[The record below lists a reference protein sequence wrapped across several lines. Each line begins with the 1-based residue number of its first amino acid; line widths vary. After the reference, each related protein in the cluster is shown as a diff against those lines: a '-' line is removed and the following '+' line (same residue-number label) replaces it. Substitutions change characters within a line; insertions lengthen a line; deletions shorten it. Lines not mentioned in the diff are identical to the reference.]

1 MKNKEMKVKAMSMA
15 VAMSMV
21 VGLCPSTIFAATGSQ
36 TAKDGTYTKTAHVA
50 RTAEDDENEDEWNE
64 YDVEV
69 SLKVEDGKFSAIT
82 VTPGEG
88 YNAESD
94 SYFAK
99 AVSKSKGI
107 QKMLVGK
114 AATEDTINGWDS
126 VSGATRTSKAVKE
139 AALAAIKSAN
149 EEVTVDT
156 TKLEAAITAAEA
168 LKEADYTADSWSAMQ
183 TKLTAAK
190 AALTAKESQSAVDT
204 AADELNTAVGNL
216 KKAQAE
222 ETKYIVMNV
231 PYNAFYEAYN
241 LTDKAVWEVE
251 DGVDAVSTATTNK
264 FKGTTGLAKGTYNNG
279 KYIMGVTLPVVVSAE
294 DYAKLN
300 TSLTES
306 DDYYFTTLDSEPE
319 AYSKLTVNKDGSYS
333 FSKVSD
339 AKVSNKYLSVTDLDL
354 NAGYGDYQV
363 TIDGLG
369 TKDGMKVGENE
380 TKEYTL
386 YGAILNTTAGK
397 SYGMTSLE
405 NLWVGTKKPN
415 VEIAW
420 SIKEGQGLKRGHGAG
435 DPFYQ
440 FSDMNGATLKSVTL
454 ITSLGVI
461 DVPCDIILDKYYE
474 GDLSGLTYA
483 LENDSKELSISGI
496 PSDLKDVKI
505 SVSGG
510 LATDKE
516 VKNGKVELDKA
527 PNAGTQYTITISSS
541 NYPDITRTTSTPITK
556 DEKTELQKWIDKAV
570 KTEGYEENADLKEH
584 VQEAEEMLKNKEAL
598 SYDAEELIGELTEKV
613 KATYTSVEASATL
626 KGNKLEIAL
635 QDKELADFENPTYT
649 LSYRQG
655 RGMTTFASGKLENLK
670 VELEKDP
677 TVGTDY
683 TLTIVSDNYQ
693 DIKTTVKASED
704 KTITTTE
711 LEAAIAKA
719 EALKEADYTADSWS
733 AMQTKLT
740 AAKAALTA
748 KESQSAVDT
757 AADELNTA
765 VKALKKAEVA
775 KETYVL
781 MNIPY
786 SEFYAADQVAG
797 ADSVSSAT
805 KAKTRSTLAAGSYH
819 VNSDGTDITGIT
831 YPVKI
836 SDASVLKNYTQITD
850 DSKLSITVNIKGKET
865 TTEYNGK
872 DALFESANYS
882 YYILSETPSY
892 YKEATVNADGSL
904 SFSEVKGA
912 TAQKLSDASIDFTT
926 DTKYGDY
933 ELDVNGLPKTVNT
946 VYGVVISTK
955 EGDNYGLRHLENI
968 WKKTKL
974 AWSTGFVTTSHG
986 NTLDSKDYE
995 KMMGQTI
1002 NKITYYTDNGI
1013 YEIGADQYVPVK
1025 FNGTVAA
1032 ENADVESGKVNLTV
1046 EGLPGDYQ
1054 AEYTVEGLED
1064 VQVKD
1069 GVLTYKTKGAEIGK
1083 YTLKVSDKSGK
1094 YADLTTDFEL
1104 TKEAVPVVFNN
1115 ESAALVAA
1123 EGYAAEDVTSYVK
1136 KIKSVTVDGT
1146 EYAATGKRAVK
1157 IIKEDGTIDTTAAP
1171 FKDAEN
1177 GHGFKISVKATG
1189 YAKDYEFTYTLSQES
1204 EYTYA
1209 YVGLSWAE
1217 YWADENVQAAGDTSS
1232 SDAKDSKGESDKG
1245 AFDTVT
1251 RATVNHGLHRG
1262 SFQCNAVIKAENGKE
1277 YAVEYWTDGTTAVL
1291 TDGSKIT
1298 FNRGEITE
1306 ESGATTKM
1314 TEYDVLGLKYVP
1326 VKVKTSDL
1334 DALKASYRVIENG
1347 SELAGGYSEKNLV
1360 SYTGLVANVTENTN
1374 GLKTATKNED
1384 GSFSFSARVNNGS
1397 ESGIK
1402 DQALKTAPTAE
1413 EAGLKVKEA
1422 SGSYGEFLRVDL
1434 TGNYGDLGSNLQT
1447 VTWTYYGDDSTYTNV
1462 KATYGTKFAADNWM
1476 HKAMGIQ
1483 LGLTDS
1489 LRCKLPEGTDGTGY
1503 WTITLTALGYNDV
1516 TYKFQATEENIV
1528 KESEDKTI
1536 TTTELEAAIA
1546 KAEALKEAEYTA
1558 ESWASMQM
1566 ELQEAKDELKNPKTQ
1581 ATVDEAVSHLNAAV
1595 EALVKK
1601 EEPAAVDTS
1610 SLEKVISDAAAL
1622 KEADYTVDS
1631 WKALQSALTDA
1642 KSALNA
1648 KESQEKVDKAT
1659 DALNTAIKALV
1670 KNGNQAGSQNGSATP
1685 TVTKKAGTTTDGSA
1699 SKGTSGSKAA
1709 KTGDPANVLGLLGLA
1724 FSSLGAGVGGFA
1736 WKRKRK

>member
-36 TAKDGTYTKTAHVA
+36 TAKDGTYTKTAHVT
-50 RTAEDDENEDEWNE
+50 RTEDDSDDEWNE

-69 SLKVEDGKFSAIT
+69 SLKVEDGKFSEIT
-82 VTPGEG
+82 VTPKEG
-88 YNAESD
+88 YDEENA
-94 SYFAK
+94 SYFKK
-99 AVSKSKGI
+99 AYSKPKGFKTKLEG
-107 QKMLVGK
+107 Q
-114 AATEDTINGWDS
+114 AATEDTINSWDT
-126 VSGATRTSKAVKE
+126 VSGATRTSDAIKK
-139 AALAAIKSAN
+139 AALEAIQSAPAAG
-149 EEVTVDT
+149 ETVTIDT
-156 TKLEAAITAAEA
+156 AKLESAIAAAEK
-168 LKEADYTADSWSAMQ
+168 LTESDYTADSWSAMQ
-183 TKLTAAK
+183 TKLTVAK
-190 AALTAKESQSAVDT
+190 AALK
-204 AADELNTAVGNL
+204 
-216 KKAQAE
+216 
-222 ETKYIVMNV
+222 
-231 PYNAFYEAYN
+231 
-241 LTDKAVWEVE
+241 
-251 DGVDAVSTATTNK
+251 
-264 FKGTTGLAKGTYNNG
+264 
-279 KYIMGVTLPVVVSAE
+279 
-294 DYAKLN
+294 
-300 TSLTES
+300 
-306 DDYYFTTLDSEPE
+306 
-319 AYSKLTVNKDGSYS
+319 
-333 FSKVSD
+333 
-339 AKVSNKYLSVTDLDL
+339 
-354 NAGYGDYQV
+354 
-363 TIDGLG
+363 
-369 TKDGMKVGENE
+369 
-380 TKEYTL
+380 
-386 YGAILNTTAGK
+386 
-397 SYGMTSLE
+397 
-405 NLWVGTKKPN
+405 
-415 VEIAW
+415 
-420 SIKEGQGLKRGHGAG
+420 
-435 DPFYQ
+435 
-440 FSDMNGATLKSVTL
+440 
-454 ITSLGVI
+454 
-461 DVPCDIILDKYYE
+461 
-474 GDLSGLTYA
+474 
-483 LENDSKELSISGI
+483 
-496 PSDLKDVKI
+496 
-505 SVSGG
+505 
-510 LATDKE
+510 
-516 VKNGKVELDKA
+516 
-527 PNAGTQYTITISSS
+527 
-541 NYPDITRTTSTPITK
+541 
-556 DEKTELQKWIDKAV
+556 
-570 KTEGYEENADLKEH
+570 
-584 VQEAEEMLKNKEAL
+584 
-598 SYDAEELIGELTEKV
+598 
-613 KATYTSVEASATL
+613 
-626 KGNKLEIAL
+626 
-635 QDKELADFENPTYT
+635 
-649 LSYRQG
+649 
-655 RGMTTFASGKLENLK
+655 
-670 VELEKDP
+670 
-677 TVGTDY
+677 
-683 TLTIVSDNYQ
+683 
-693 DIKTTVKASED
+693 
-704 KTITTTE
+704 
-711 LEAAIAKA
+711 
-719 EALKEADYTADSWS
+719 
-733 AMQTKLT
+733 
-740 AAKAALTA
+740 A

-805 KAKTRSTLAAGSYH
+805 KAKTRSKLVAGSYH

-850 DSKLSITVNIKGKET
+850 DSKLSITVNIKGKEK

-872 DALFESANYS
+872 DALFQSASYS

-892 YKEATVNADGSL
+892 YKEATVNADGSF

-933 ELDVNGLPKTVNT
+933 ELDVNGLPDTVNT

-968 WKKTKL
+968 WKKKEL

-986 NTLDSKDYE
+986 NTLNSKDYE

-1013 YEIGADQYVPVK
+1013 YEIDADQYVPIK

-1032 ENADVESGKVNLTV
+1032 ENADVKSGKVNVTV

-1054 AEYTVEGLED
+1054 AEYTVKGLED
-1064 VQVKD
+1064 VQVKE
-1069 GVLTYKTKGAEIGK
+1069 GVLTYKTKGAETGR
-1083 YTLKVSDKSGK
+1083 YTLRVSDKSGK
-1094 YADLTTDFEL
+1094 YADLKTDFEL
-1104 TKEAVPVVFNN
+1104 TTEAVPVVFNS

-1123 EGYAAEDVTSYVK
+1123 EGYAADDVTSYVK

-1171 FKDAEN
+1171 FKNAEN
-1177 GHGFKISVKATG
+1177 GQEFKITVKATG
-1189 YAKDYEFTYTLSQES
+1189 YAKDCEFTYTVAQES

-1217 YWADENVQAAGDTSS
+1217 YWAAENVQAAGDTSS
-1232 SDAKDSKGESDKG
+1232 SDAKDAKGESDKG

-1251 RATVNHGLHRG
+1251 RATVTHGLHRG

-1334 DALKASYRVIENG
+1334 EALKTKYRVIENG

-1434 TGNYGDLGSNLQT
+1434 TGKYGDLGSNLQT
-1447 VTWTYYGDDSTYTNV
+1447 VTWTYYGDDSTYTNA

-1489 LRCKLPEGTDGTGY
+1489 LRCTLPEGTDGTGY

-1528 KESEDKTI
+1528 KASEDKTI
-1536 TTTELEAAIA
+1536 TTTNLEAAIA

-1581 ATVDEAVSHLNAAV
+1581 ATVDEAVSHLNAAI
-1595 EALVKK
+1595 EALVKI

-1659 DALNTAIKALV
+1659 DKLNSAIKALV
-1670 KNGNQAGSQNGSATP
+1670 KNGKQDGSQNGSATP

>member
-149 EEVTVDT
+149 EAVTVDT
-156 TKLEAAITAAEA
+156 TKLEAAITA
-168 LKEADYTADSWSAMQ
+168 
-183 TKLTAAK
+183 
-190 AALTAKESQSAVDT
+190 
-204 AADELNTAVGNL
+204 
-216 KKAQAE
+216 
-222 ETKYIVMNV
+222 
-231 PYNAFYEAYN
+231 
-241 LTDKAVWEVE
+241 
-251 DGVDAVSTATTNK
+251 
-264 FKGTTGLAKGTYNNG
+264 
-279 KYIMGVTLPVVVSAE
+279 
-294 DYAKLN
+294 
-300 TSLTES
+300 
-306 DDYYFTTLDSEPE
+306 
-319 AYSKLTVNKDGSYS
+319 
-333 FSKVSD
+333 
-339 AKVSNKYLSVTDLDL
+339 
-354 NAGYGDYQV
+354 
-363 TIDGLG
+363 
-369 TKDGMKVGENE
+369 
-380 TKEYTL
+380 
-386 YGAILNTTAGK
+386 
-397 SYGMTSLE
+397 
-405 NLWVGTKKPN
+405 
-415 VEIAW
+415 
-420 SIKEGQGLKRGHGAG
+420 
-435 DPFYQ
+435 
-440 FSDMNGATLKSVTL
+440 
-454 ITSLGVI
+454 
-461 DVPCDIILDKYYE
+461 
-474 GDLSGLTYA
+474 
-483 LENDSKELSISGI
+483 
-496 PSDLKDVKI
+496 
-505 SVSGG
+505 
-510 LATDKE
+510 
-516 VKNGKVELDKA
+516 
-527 PNAGTQYTITISSS
+527 
-541 NYPDITRTTSTPITK
+541 
-556 DEKTELQKWIDKAV
+556 
-570 KTEGYEENADLKEH
+570 
-584 VQEAEEMLKNKEAL
+584 
-598 SYDAEELIGELTEKV
+598 
-613 KATYTSVEASATL
+613 
-626 KGNKLEIAL
+626 
-635 QDKELADFENPTYT
+635 
-649 LSYRQG
+649 
-655 RGMTTFASGKLENLK
+655 
-670 VELEKDP
+670 
-677 TVGTDY
+677 
-683 TLTIVSDNYQ
+683 
-693 DIKTTVKASED
+693 
-704 KTITTTE
+704 
-711 LEAAIAKA
+711 A

-805 KAKTRSTLAAGSYH
+805 KAKTRSTLVAGSYH

-850 DSKLSITVNIKGKET
+850 DSKLSITVNMKGKET

-872 DALFESANYS
+872 DALFESASYS

-933 ELDVNGLPKTVNT
+933 ELDVKGLPKTVNT

-1013 YEIGADQYVPVK
+1013 YEIDADQYVPVK
-1025 FNGTVAA
+1025 FNGTIAA
-1032 ENADVESGKVNLTV
+1032 ENADVESGKVNVTV
-1046 EGLPGDYQ
+1046 EGLPDDYQ

-1069 GVLTYKTKGAEIGK
+1069 GALTYKTKGAEIGK

-1189 YAKDYEFTYTLSQES
+1189 YAKDYEFTYTLAQES

-1217 YWADENVQAAGDTSS
+1217 YWAAENVQAAGNTSS

-1447 VTWTYYGDDSTYTNV
+1447 VTWTYYGDDSTYTNA

-1528 KESEDKTI
+1528 KASEDKTI

-1546 KAEALKEAEYTA
+1546 KAEALKEADYTA
-1558 ESWASMQM
+1558 ESWVSMQM

-1595 EALVKK
+1595 EALVKAEGDKTEEDKKDDDKK